1 MAQQLNLEFLRFLV
15 GTSHG
20 AYKFSG
26 GQGIQ
31 FDILKKIQE
40 KLPYYP
46 IVLHGGSAVNK
57 EEIVKINK
65 NGGKLLEGAAGV
77 DPKEIVK
84 AIKYGVCKI
93 NIATDLRLIWTRVH
107 REFFNETPDLF
118 DPIIPGKLYMDAYE
132 QFMLEKFDLLGATG
146 KSNQFI

>member
-1 MAQQLNLEFLRFLV
+1 MN
-15 GTSHG
+15 
-20 AYKFSG
+20 
-26 GQGIQ
+26 
-31 FDILKKIQE
+31 
-40 KLPYYP
+40 
-46 IVLHGGSAVNK
+46 N

-65 NGGKLLEGAAGV
+65 YGGKSLEGATGV

-84 AIKYGVCKI
+84 VINYGVCKI

-107 REFFNETPDLF
+107 REFFKKTPDLF
-118 DPIIPGKLYMDAYE
+118 DPIIPGKLYMGAYE